1 MDILSF
7 DVVIVS
13 MPSNAW
19 EYILHRVAI
28 KQISSQRVN
37 SPEGHTKN
45 FHIVK
50 FKFTGAD
57 EDVVK
62 FKYTGA
68 EENPGERRVKT
79 ASKI

>member
-1 MDILSF
+1 M
-7 DVVIVS
+7 
-13 MPSNAW
+13 
-19 EYILHRVAI
+19 
-28 KQISSQRVN
+28 
-37 SPEGHTKN
+37 KN
-45 FHIVK
+45 VHIVK

-79 ASKI
+79 ASI